1 MDAKEQAAGENRV
14 QEILIAPLEALGLAR
29 PSTST
34 LAKFEVMKKELRQK
48 LAYMSEDGLT
58 ELREWIEAH
67 PEGKNKDRF
76 PIALKI
82 LAKARKLEAPDT
94 GPSPLMLNV
103 FRDELGLRAIRQG
116 WAPELL
122 AFIKGARD
130 FPGPWSQTK
139 IREQADD
146 PVRRLEDIEMRLAR
160 GDAISAEEDRF
171 RLQRRAALQTCQ
183 DIADQARRKGA
194 A

>member
-1 MDAKEQAAGENRV
+1 MDAKEQAAGEKRV

-139 IREQADD
+139 IRESADN
-146 PVRRLEDIEMRLAR
+146 PARRLEDIEMRLAR
-160 GDAISAEEDRF
+160 GDVISAEEDRF

-183 DIADQARRKGA
+183 EIADQARRKGA

>member
-1 MDAKEQAAGENRV
+1 MDAKEQAAGEKRV

-34 LAKFEVMKKELRQK
+34 LAKFEIMKKELRQK

-82 LAKARKLEAPDT
+82 LAKAREKEVPDT
-94 GPSPLMLNV
+94 GPSRLMLNV